1 MGIVL
6 NYLACF
12 DSHKF
17 ILVIE
22 FVYCCYCRY
31 TCCTQNLHQRFYFT
45 QQKTRGRLQLHQDI
59 HYGSTEI
66 SRNSKFYRK

>member
-31 TCCTQNLHQRFYFT
+31 TCTIETFFIFYLVT
-45 QQKTRGRLQLHQDI
+45 W
-59 HYGSTEI
+59 
-66 SRNSKFYRK
+66 